1 MGHVKRVRGN
11 AVSKKCGSRRASK
24 KEERKMKT
32 PCKVQ
37 MDQSDASSGDECIG
51 CNDLI
56 AEPCQLCGLHYTCKH
71 CTETCPCEKFFETH
85 CRHCRKE
92 VSESC
97 TTGFCD
103 TCIEVE
109 KVCPNCWIAGGGSH
123 DTFGTE
129 CPGNGRECR
138 KCYHDA
144 VAQGCS
150 ETETCRVCYVKYRD
164 EMSNSCRYC
173 KNPMRCMPAP
183 FWFEDCHECTVCR
196 STFNL
201 NSQEGGGPY
210 DPSKCW
216 VQFYQ
221 PPCLTCGELVEPRP
235 VLQKEWYNHTSGWLD
250 RSIAPQCRAC
260 KKRRNRSLTLLA
272 LKSVYEAGLE
282 SCIPF
287 DVRTHLCPK
296 AKLDW
301 NPAFSSM

>member
-1 MGHVKRVRGN
+1 MGRGKG
-11 AVSKKCGSRRASK
+11 AGVQKKAGSRHATGK
-24 KEERKMKT
+24 GGRKT
-32 PCKVQ
+32 GIPCKKRMTESATSIGV
-37 MDQSDASSGDECIG
+37 ECFG
-51 CNDLI
+51 CHDLI

-85 CRHCRKE
+85 CRHCREE

-97 TTGFCD
+97 TIGFCD

-109 KVCPNCWIAGGGSH
+109 KVCPKCWITGGGSH
-123 DTFGTE
+123 DTSGTE
-129 CPGNGRECR
+129 CSGNGRECR

-173 KNPMRCMPAP
+173 KNAMRCMPGP

-196 STFNL
+196 STFDL

-216 VQFYQ
+216 VQKHQ
-221 PPCLTCGELVEPRP
+221 LPCVSCGGLLYPTPVHERKFPECEACARIRRSWDFSRCRVSSLAYIALKASYDAEIDFELPFDLSMLCP
-235 VLQKEWYNHTSGWLD
+235 
-250 RSIAPQCRAC
+250 SI
-260 KKRRNRSLTLLA
+260 KKDFTGIFPKTLL
-272 LKSVYEAGLE
+272 SHI
-282 SCIPF
+282 S
-287 DVRTHLCPK
+287 
-296 AKLDW
+296 
-301 NPAFSSM
+301 